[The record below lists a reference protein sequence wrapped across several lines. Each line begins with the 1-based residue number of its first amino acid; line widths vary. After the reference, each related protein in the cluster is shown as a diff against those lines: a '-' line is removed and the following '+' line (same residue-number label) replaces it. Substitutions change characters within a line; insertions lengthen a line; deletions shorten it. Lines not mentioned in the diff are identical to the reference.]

1 MNTTAPALL
10 TYTLLPDGEAL
21 LRAAERCRASGL
33 LALDTEFMRVRTFH
47 AQAALFQLFD
57 GQQCQLVDP
66 LAIEDL
72 SPLAALLSDP
82 SVTKIMHSCSE
93 DLEVC
98 ARRLGALPEPL
109 IDTQVLAAFCGHG
122 LSVGY
127 QRLVGLELDVE
138 LEKSETRTDWLQR
151 PLSDAQLKYA
161 AEDVIYLPR
170 LHAALLAHLDKD
182 PRKAAWAAAECA
194 GIVPRARSREGGV
207 DLAGVGGAWRLDRPR
222 LAALRA
228 LLAWRERMARDRD
241 LPRNWVVPDAALL
254 RIAEMPALDE
264 RALVAVVELPEAA
277 RRRHGKA
284 LLAEVAAAL
293 ALDPSLMPEP
303 VPPPPEP
310 AETRRVKALR
320 AHVVER
326 SELLGVAPEMLAKR
340 RELEE
345 LVRLAVSG
353 ATAENSPLLNG
364 WRLEAIGESLWRLA
378 NASP

>member
-1 MNTTAPALL
+1 MNTTAPASLSFA
-10 TYTLLPDGEAL
+10 LLPDGDAL
-21 LRAAERCRASGL
+21 RRAAERCRASGL
-33 LALDTEFMRVRTFH
+33 LALDTEFMRVRTFY

-57 GQQCQLVDP
+57 GQQCHLVDP
-66 LAIEDL
+66 LVIEDL
-72 SPLAALLSDP
+72 SPLAELLSDP

-127 QRLVGLELDVE
+127 QRLVGLELGVE

-170 LHAALLAHLDKD
+170 LHAAMQAHLEKD
-182 PRKAAWAAAECA
+182 PRKFAWAAAECA
-194 GIVPRARSREGGV
+194 GIVPRARARESGV

-228 LLAWRERMARDRD
+228 LHAWRERMARDRD
-241 LPRNWVVPDAALL
+241 LPRSWVVPDAALL
-254 RIAEMPALDE
+254 RIAEISATDE
-264 RALVAVVELPEAA
+264 RALGTVAELPEAA
-277 RRRHGKA
+277 RRRHGKVI
-284 LLAEVAAAL
+284 LAEVAAAL
-293 ALDPSLMPEP
+293 ALDPSQMPEP
-303 VPPPPEP
+303 VPPPPGP
-310 AETRRVKALR
+310 AETRRVKSLR

-326 SELLGVAPEMLAKR
+326 SEALGVAPEMLAKR
-340 RELEE
+340 RDLEE
-345 LVRLAVSG
+345 LVRCAVSG
-353 ATAENSPLLNG
+353 STPAHSPLLNG
-364 WRLEAIGESLWRLA
+364 WRREAIGESLWHLA
-378 NASP
+378 NVSP